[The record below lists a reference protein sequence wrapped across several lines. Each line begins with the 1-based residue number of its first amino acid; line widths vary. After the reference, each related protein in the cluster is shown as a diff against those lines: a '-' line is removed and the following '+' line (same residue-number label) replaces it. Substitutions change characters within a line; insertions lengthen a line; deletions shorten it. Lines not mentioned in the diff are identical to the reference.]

1 MRQWLVQ
8 LTAGFL
14 GRCGLDYHEAD
25 DLVDFAEHMNHTRIT
40 KRVSSDIVNT
50 IIIEAR
56 KRKTLAIVPPIS
68 TSVWWKTSAESQP
81 VSRLNACSLFLPK
94 FQRPIQEQNC
104 PKTGQ
109 NCTLI
114 GQICAISPRGK
125 ARFSYKVTRF
135 FGSQVPSGRMR
146 RFLCLPVC

>member
-50 IIIEAR
+50 IM
-56 KRKTLAIVPPIS
+56 TLAIVPPIS

-109 NCTLI
+109 NCTLTGQICTLI

-125 ARFSYKVTRF
+125 TRFSYKVTRF

>member
-1 MRQWLVQ
+1 MPSTYMDNYVTTKGLTRKEKFHGREKLVM

-56 KRKTLAIVPPIS
+56 KEAKDSCNS
-68 TSVWWKTSAESQP
+68 TAHIDERVVENFRRIAT
-81 VSRLNACSLFLPK
+81 R
-94 FQRPIQEQNC
+94 EQ
-104 PKTGQ
+104 
-109 NCTLI
+109 
-114 GQICAISPRGK
+114 A
-125 ARFSYKVTRF
+125 
-135 FGSQVPSGRMR
+135 
-146 RFLCLPVC
+146 